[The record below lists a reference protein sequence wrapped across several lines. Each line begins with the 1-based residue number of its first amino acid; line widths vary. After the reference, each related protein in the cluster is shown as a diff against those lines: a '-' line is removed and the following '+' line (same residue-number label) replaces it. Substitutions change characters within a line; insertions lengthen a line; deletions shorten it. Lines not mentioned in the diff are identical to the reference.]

1 MRAGGRQVKGEK
13 GGRIQGHGHTLVCLC
28 LVLMMCT
35 GAVARRKTVPAFSP
49 IPRDRLPPLPQLEDR
64 PPPPPPR
71 PLLPPVPPPPAEE
84 RQPLPSIRVFV
95 RDIQVTGSTVFSA
108 EELAQVTAP
117 YVQRELTAEDLE
129 EVRLALTRLYIE
141 HGYVTSGAILPD
153 QTVTDGVI
161 TLHIVE
167 GVLSSIDV
175 EGNKWFRSGYLRRR
189 LALGAAPPVNIL
201 ALQERLQLLEQDER
215 IARVNAELRPG
226 VQLGESVLNVRV
238 TENPPLQRRR
248 GI

>member
-1 MRAGGRQVKGEK
+1 
-13 GGRIQGHGHTLVCLC
+13 
-28 LVLMMCT
+28 
-35 GAVARRKTVPAFSP
+35 
-49 IPRDRLPPLPQLEDR
+49 
-64 PPPPPPR
+64 
-71 PLLPPVPPPPAEE
+71 
-84 RQPLPSIRVFV
+84 V
-95 RDIQVTGSTVFSA
+95 RDIKVTGSTVFSTA
-108 EELAQVTAP
+108 ELEQVTAP

-175 EGNKWFRSGYLRRR
+175 EGNKWLRSGYLRRR
-189 LALGAAPPVNIL
+189 LAWGRPPGERPGVAGAPATPR
-201 ALQERLQLLEQDER
+201 AGER

-238 TENPPLQRRR
+238 TENLPFQVALAFNNYQSPTIGAAQGLITVAHESLTGHGDILSAQFGYSSGTDFPQVDASYAFPLTARDTTLILRYRRIYDHRRR
-248 GI
+248 AV